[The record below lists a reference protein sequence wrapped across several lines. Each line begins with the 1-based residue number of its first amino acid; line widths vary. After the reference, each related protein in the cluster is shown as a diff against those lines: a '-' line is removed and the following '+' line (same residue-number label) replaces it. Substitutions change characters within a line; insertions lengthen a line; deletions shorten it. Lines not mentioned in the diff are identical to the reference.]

1 MGRQEDLDAAYAE
14 VERRKNPE
22 ARAVALL
29 RELAPYINSIVCY
42 ASTIEEHLPNR
53 IVRDV
58 EALLAGKTAEPY
70 TVAGSGG
77 ERVLVTWEDIKAIMD
92 RKLHVGQIGSRQGDG
107 SRPYAVFSKRECA
120 AEIAEMVNRRFNSTM
135 GET

>member
-14 VERRKNPE
+14 KYVE
-22 ARAVALL
+22 
-29 RELAPYINSIVCY
+29 SF
-42 ASTIEEHLPNR
+42 
-53 IVRDV
+53 V
-58 EALLAGKTAEPY
+58 EADRRNRGSEPY

-77 ERVLVTWEDIKAIMD
+77 ERVLVTWGDIKAIMD
-92 RKLHVGQIGSRQGDG
+92 KRLHVGQISSRQGDG

-135 GET
+135 GEK